1 MEKRIAYMHFQ
12 SVKAVAKAMD
22 PHLKTI
28 ETLKKKALALKEEY
42 EVKQAKLKAE
52 LDEKASK
59 VKQEYDACQTQI
71 DALEAGILS
80 VTGFHV
86 AELVKKV
93 IEPTG
98 KTDAKTGKPIKVT
111 KYIPTDIVSYDDN
124 TKEYVV
130 SVGEGTT
137 EAPTQEA
144 APEAEAPATENQP
157 GSDFDNDSQELEI
170 HEEESEREAAEA
182 EAVESEHN
190 QMPWEQ

>member
-137 EAPTQEA
+137 EAP
-144 APEAEAPATENQP
+144 ATENQP
-157 GSDFDNDSQELEI
+157 GSDFDNDSQELET